1 MCCLDVLMTVYAVE
15 YTYTND
21 TETRDRV
28 RPEHRAYLRERLEAG
43 DLLASGPFTEGG
55 ALLLFSVTSRS
66 ALDTL
71 LAGDPFAAAN
81 VIESVAVREWDPVIG
96 PWAS

>member
-1 MCCLDVLMTVYAVE
+1 MTVYAVE

-28 RPEHRAYLRERLEAG
+28 RPEHRAYLRSRLESG
-43 DLLASGPFTEGG
+43 DLLASGPFAEGG
-55 ALLLFSVTSRS
+55 ALLLFSASSRDS
-66 ALDTL
+66 LGAL
-71 LAGDPFAAAN
+71 LAGDPFAAAG
-81 VIESVAVREWDPVIG
+81 VIESTTVRVWDPVIG